1 MTAIVKERPPP
12 RQPSPLLRNGYA
24 LMANTA
30 VTAVLGLAYWLLAA
44 RLYPPSAVGAGGAAV
59 SALLFVAGVSQLN
72 FMGAITRF
80 LPVAGAASKRFLAAT
95 YAITVACSVILG
107 TLAVATSRWWAPDDS
122 PLRSGAGAGAVF
134 VAGVAVWCLFV
145 LQDSALTAVRQ
156 AVWVPVEN
164 GLFGLAKIGLLAAFA
179 ALAIGKTTGAGILA
193 SWALPAAACV
203 VPVNL
208 LLFRRFLPRHVEGR
222 MAAGGAEAPL
232 TPRRVARFVAGDYL
246 GSLFSQ
252 ALLSLMPLLVVALE
266 GSSEGG
272 HFFVAWTVAT
282 TIDLLASNLAT
293 SLTVEGALDQD
304 RLAHFGREVLRRL
317 ALVLVP
323 ISLGTILL
331 AGALLT
337 PFGAG
342 YRSHSATLLRLL
354 AAASLP
360 RALATVS
367 IGVCRVERRV
377 LRIAA
382 VQAAQAILVLGLAAL
397 LLPHLGIVGAGVAA
411 LVGHT
416 AVAVAVLPWLRKRLG
431 GTS

>member
-1 MTAIVKERPPP
+1 MTAALRDLRDKVHRTPSA
-12 RQPSPLLRNGYA
+12 SPLLRNGYA

-59 SALLFVAGVSQLN
+59 SALLFVAGVSQFN

-80 LPVAGAASKRFLAAT
+80 LPVAGDQSKRFLAAT
-95 YAITVACSVILG
+95 YAISGACAVTLG
-107 TLAVATSRWWAPDDS
+107 AVAAFTARWWAPD
-122 PLRSGAGAGAVF
+122 GAHIGLVF
-134 VAGVAVWCLFV
+134 VIGVAVWCLFV

-164 GLFGLAKIGLLAAFA
+164 GLFGAAKIALLAAFA
-179 ALAIGKTTGAGILA
+179 LLAVGKTTGSGILA

-203 VPVNL
+203 LPVNL
-208 LLFRRFLPRHVEGR
+208 LLFRRFIPRHAEGR
-222 MAAGGAEAPL
+222 PGVDL

-252 ALLSLMPLLVVALE
+252 GLLSLMPLLVVALA
-266 GSSEGG
+266 GSSAGG

-293 SLTVEGALDQD
+293 SLTVEGALDED

-317 ALVLVP
+317 AVVLAP
-323 ISLGTILL
+323 IALGTIVL
-331 AGALLT
+331 AGVLLT
-337 PFGAG
+337 PFGAA
-342 YRSHSATLLRLL
+342 YRSNSATLLRLL
-354 AAASLP
+354 AAATLP
-360 RALATVS
+360 RALATVA
-367 IGVCRVERRV
+367 IGLSRVERNV
-377 LRIAA
+377 SRIAA
-382 VQAAQAILVLGLAAL
+382 IQAAQAVSVLGLAAL
-397 LLPHLGIVGAGVAA
+397 LVPHLGIAGAGVAA

-416 AVAVAVLPWLRKRLG
+416 AVAAAVLPGLRTRLG
-431 GTS
+431 STP